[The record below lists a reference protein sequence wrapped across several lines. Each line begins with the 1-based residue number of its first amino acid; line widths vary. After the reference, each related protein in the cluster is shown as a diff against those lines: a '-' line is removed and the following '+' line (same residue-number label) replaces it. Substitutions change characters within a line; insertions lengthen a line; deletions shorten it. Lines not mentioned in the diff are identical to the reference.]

1 MTGQGVHYTTDCLRV
16 KHKMLLTAESG
27 RSTMDGMTADEIVRR
42 LAPSDAELARMLT
55 RQAASEGLG
64 SRITPQGVRAWR
76 VRGVIPWHRHAQ
88 ILALAKGRRLGI
100 KKRHLEALA

>member
-1 MTGQGVHYTTDCLRV
+1 
-16 KHKMLLTAESG
+16 MLLTTGSG

-42 LAPSDAELARMLT
+42 LAPSDAELARQLT
-55 RQAASEGLG
+55 HQAAWEGIG

-76 VRGVIPWHRHAQ
+76 TRNVIPWHRHAQ

-100 KKRHLEALA
+100 RKRDLEALA